1 MKIKFILTIVAI
13 LLLPAGVVS
22 AKDAA
27 LTDVVVT
34 NSSTDLLL
42 YLKVENAFTPEL
54 LNGVQNGL
62 PLTFSY
68 QINLEMVRSSWLNK
82 EIYSGNIDYTLTY
95 DNLKKEYTV
104 AYDRGLSAQG
114 VDKEN
119 KITTKNL
126 LEAQERMVELN
137 GIPIVPLT
145 ALKADGQYILKARV
159 VLDKKSL
166 PFNFNYL
173 IPFSFWN
180 LETDWYSV
188 EFRY

>member
-1 MKIKFILTIVAI
+1 MFILCSTILPNNAVA
-13 LLLPAGVVS
+13 A
-22 AKDAA
+22 DAT

-42 YLKVENAFTPEL
+42 YLKVDNAFTPEL

-68 QINLEMVRSSWLNK
+68 QINLEMVRNSWLNK
-82 EIYSGNIDYTLTY
+82 EIYSGSVDHTLVY
-95 DNLKKEYTV
+95 DNLKKEYSVLGAVNIEKFTTTDLV
-104 AYDRGLSAQG
+104 AA
-114 VDKEN
+114 E
-119 KITTKNL
+119 TH
-126 LEAQERMVELN
+126 MVELN
-137 GIPIVPLT
+137 GLAIVPLKN
-145 ALKADGQYILKARV
+145 LEPDRQYILKARV

-180 LETDWYSV
+180 LETEWYSV